1 MAASKK
7 LPIKEMKAAAAKAP
21 KGSKKPAM
29 AKAPVKAA
37 AVKKPI
43 KK

>member
-7 LPIKEMKAAAAKAP
+7 LPMKEIKAAAKAP
-21 KGSKKPAM
+21 KGAKKPTM
-29 AKAPVKAA
+29 TKSPAKVP
-37 AVKKPI
+37 AVKKPG